1 MSNLFRLYLRVLGQ
15 LGPEARVGWLLAL
28 AGLGLAVAQFAEPVL
43 FGRIIDALARGQ
55 AAGSPPSR
63 AALAPLLAAWAGFG
77 LFTIVCGALAAL
89 NSDRLA
95 HRRRH
100 AVLTDYF
107 EHILQLPLSYHGG
120 VHSGRL
126 LKVML
131 AGTDSLWW
139 LWLAFFAST

>member
-1 MSNLFRLYLRVLGQ
+1 
-15 LGPEARVGWLLAL
+15 ARVGWLLAL

-55 AAGSPPSR
+55 AGGRPPSPP
-63 AALAPLLAAWAGFG
+63 APPPPALAPLLAAWAGFG

-107 EHILQLPLSYHGG
+107 EHILQLPLSYHREA
-120 VHSGRL
+120 HS
-126 LKVML
+126 
-131 AGTDSLWW
+131 
-139 LWLAFFAST
+139 